1 MRVKPILA
9 AACFALSASSHAS
22 LLKNGG
28 AELGSLEGWTAGGVS
43 VPGVD
48 DGSFDP
54 GIDPRSG
61 SYMFYG
67 GTGAFGSLSQNVALT
82 GAGQGRQVRVSFW
95 EQGLDQDNPSDQG
108 YVSLTWRGIDG
119 GIIGSVMTPSI
130 DSHDGIWTNYNALF
144 AVPASAFTVD
154 YTMHFVRNLGS
165 DLDAFFD
172 DNELSM
178 VPEPGSLAMLLLG
191 ALALFGVQRRA
202 RQPALRPLR
211 AI

>member
-1 MRVKPILA
+1 MRLKLVFA
-9 AACFALSASSHAS
+9 AACLALSASSHAN

-28 AELGSLEGWTAGGVS
+28 AELGTLEGWTRGGVS
-43 VPGVD
+43 NPGVD

-54 GIDPRSG
+54 GIDPRTG
-61 SYMFYG
+61 AFMFYG
-67 GTGAFGSLSQNVALT
+67 GVGRFGSLTQNVALP
-82 GAGQGRQVRVSFW
+82 GAGQGRQVRLSFW
-95 EQGLDQDNPSDQG
+95 EQGLDQDIPSDQG

-119 GIIGSVMTPSI
+119 SALGSVRTPGI

-154 YTMHFVRNLGS
+154 YTMHFVRNVGL

-178 VPEPGSLAMLLLG
+178 VPEPGSIAMLMLG
-191 ALALFGVQRRA
+191 ALALAGVHRRS
-202 RQPALRPLR
+202 RRPALRQAR
-211 AI
+211 AR

>member
-1 MRVKPILA
+1 MIDGALIGLA
-9 AACFALSASSHAS
+9 SAPVRR
-22 LLKNGG
+22 
-28 AELGSLEGWTAGGVS
+28 T
-43 VPGVD
+43 
-48 DGSFDP
+48 
-54 GIDPRSG
+54 RS
-61 SYMFYG
+61 
-67 GTGAFGSLSQNVALT
+67 GAFGSLSQNVALT

-108 YVSLTWRGIDG
+108 YVSLTWRGADG